1 MSPDKWDSF
10 SVDKGKGSVEH
21 NRNGS
26 EVSEI
31 SQCEEIIGCLVKE
44 KNAVPH
50 IDDIVK
56 FSEESQ
62 LIEFCE
68 KYKYPNVIAKA
79 NSIDPDRQDWKLEA
93 ISVQDAWELRDEAC
107 KSIQVQ
113 LNEKAKPMFVRKTQL
128 DDRIERIDKSRRN
141 DSGSMAE
148 RDALVSEVIV
158 INNSIMAAKGIEGTS
173 ELELAQKE
181 LAIHKSLLKV
191 VGDTLDGVTSL
202 SLSDFSPMSKAWG
215 NDSFKKKYASP
226 DVLRK
231 EKDLSDKLW
240 ISFTKEFMDQYEA
253 IKDDYYS
260 FLREYHKLTA
270 APWKE
275 PSTKMER
282 IFNDF
287 DDFHQTLT
295 LYIYHMALKSK
306 EGSLWSNNKDLPLV
320 RRKWSIAT
328 KSTNIVAGMVQYNAR
343 KSAVDE
349 TDPKRQREY
358 FRVVAEYNRLFYE
371 HRPHRVANKLLER
384 APESKNALNNEFMGN
399 LEIMQRDMR
408 MLNNQVR
415 AEQDRLIKE
424 SQDVWKKWRVIL
436 DILEQRGK

>member
-173 ELELAQKE
+173 EL
-181 LAIHKSLLKV
+181 
-191 VGDTLDGVTSL
+191 
-202 SLSDFSPMSKAWG
+202 
-215 NDSFKKKYASP
+215 
-226 DVLRK
+226 
-231 EKDLSDKLW
+231 
-240 ISFTKEFMDQYEA
+240 
-253 IKDDYYS
+253 
-260 FLREYHKLTA
+260 
-270 APWKE
+270 
-275 PSTKMER
+275 
-282 IFNDF
+282 
-287 DDFHQTLT
+287 
-295 LYIYHMALKSK
+295 
-306 EGSLWSNNKDLPLV
+306 
-320 RRKWSIAT
+320 
-328 KSTNIVAGMVQYNAR
+328 
-343 KSAVDE
+343 
-349 TDPKRQREY
+349 
-358 FRVVAEYNRLFYE
+358 
-371 HRPHRVANKLLER
+371 
-384 APESKNALNNEFMGN
+384 
-399 LEIMQRDMR
+399 
-408 MLNNQVR
+408 
-415 AEQDRLIKE
+415 
-424 SQDVWKKWRVIL
+424 
-436 DILEQRGK
+436 